1 MEKFI
6 YKNILFAIIVRNDFH
21 RDGINFMTD
30 GKQSLEM
37 AYMSHP
43 AGHIIKP
50 HRHVPLERI
59 THNTQEVLFLKS
71 GKLRIDIYS
80 NDDVCVGSREL
91 RGGDWIILL
100 SGGHGFEILEPS
112 VLFEVKQGP
121 YAGDK
126 DKVRFEPV
134 QLKDT
139 SK

>member
-6 YKNILFAIIVRNDFH
+6 HENILFAIIVRNDFH

-43 AGHIIKP
+43 AGHTIKP
-50 HRHVPLERI
+50 HRHVPLER
-59 THNTQEVLFLKS
+59 TTLNTQEVLFLKS

-80 NDDVCVGSREL
+80 NDNVCVGSREL
-91 RGGDWIILL
+91 NGGDWIILL

-134 QLKDT
+134 QSKDIA
-139 SK
+139 K

>member
-6 YKNILFAIIVRNDFH
+6 HNNILFAIIVRNDFH
-21 RDGINFMTD
+21 REGINFATD

-50 HRHVPLERI
+50 HRHVPLKRV

-80 NDDVCVGSREL
+80 DDNIRIGSREL
-91 RGGDWIILL
+91 VGGDWIMLL
-100 SGGHGFEILEPS
+100 DGGHGFEILEPS

-126 DKVRFEPV
+126 DKLRFEPV
-134 QLKDT
+134 Q
-139 SK
+139 SKEIPK